1 MKEQKH
7 TPEPWLIGAYNGRYE
22 IVGEPES
29 GEMIVRTIERR
40 KDVGG
45 LEVELAN
52 ARRIV
57 ACVNA
62 CAGITSEELEW
73 IARSGGM
80 LGPRAD
86 IERIAKQR
94 DQLLAALKSLRDG
107 SRIDSAGNTNDDSL
121 DDIRQ
126 HGSVNLWAD
135 ERLRGQARAVA
146 AAIAS
151 VEVPNG

>member
-1 MKEQKH
+1 MNEQKH
-7 TPEPWLIGAYNGRYE
+7 SPEPWLIGAYNGRYE

-86 IERIAKQR
+86 VERIAKQR
-94 DQLLAALKSLRDG
+94 DQLLAALKKARKGLAVAIFAALEGATESDVSENLIIKM
-107 SRIDSAGNTNDDSL
+107 IDS
-121 DDIRQ
+121 
-126 HGSVNLWAD
+126 
-135 ERLRGQARAVA
+135 
-146 AAIAS
+146 AIAS
-151 VEVPNG
+151 VEVSNG